1 MRRPHFSDREP
12 MTDMPIQDARPA
24 SAPLNRPGL
33 LFAAL
38 GLAGLAL
45 PLVQFKANRIVPG
58 EGVLLGNAIGPAGWM
73 LTAALALALLAAIS
87 GRLALGL
94 RLVLGAAGVVA
105 ALLALGAAAR
115 VLTPEGNTLA
125 RVAPASG
132 FWLLLLAFALLATDA
147 LSRMRLTLAQRWLL
161 LGAAVAVIG
170 GVLWSGWLDGVSVM
184 REYAARKDLF
194 WREAGRHLVLAF
206 GSLGGAL
213 LIGLPIGTAI
223 YLLPRLR
230 RSVLGVLNILQTIP
244 SLALFGIM
252 IPIFGWIAA
261 NLPGAAALGVAGI
274 GIFPALVALFLYS
287 LLPVVSNTLVGLR
300 GVPPA
305 ARDAAFGLG
314 MTEGQVLR
322 GVLFPLALP
331 VILTAVRIVL
341 VQNIGLA
348 VIAGLIGGGGFG
360 TFVFQGLNQTAMDLV
375 LLGALPTI
383 ALALIAGIAL
393 DLLVAALGPS
403 RPERIGA

>member
-1 MRRPHFSDREP
+1 
-12 MTDMPIQDARPA
+12 MTDMPIPDARPA
-24 SAPLNRPGL
+24 SPPLSRPGL

-45 PLVQFKANRIVPG
+45 PLVQFKANRIVLG
-58 EGVLLGNAIGPAGWM
+58 EGVLLAGAIGPMGW
-73 LTAALALALLAAIS
+73 LVTALLGLGLLAAIS
-87 GRLALGL
+87 GRLPMGMRLALGA
-94 RLVLGAAGVVA
+94 GGVVA

-115 VLTPEGNTLA
+115 FLTPEGNTVA
-125 RVAPASG
+125 RVAPAAG
-132 FWLLLLAFALLATDA
+132 FWLLLLAFALMAADA
-147 LSRMRLTLAQRWLL
+147 LSRMRLTLGQRWLL
-161 LGAAVAVIG
+161 LGAAIAVIG

-184 REYAARKDLF
+184 REYEARKDLF

-213 LIGLPIGTAI
+213 LVGLPIGTGI
-223 YLLPRLR
+223 YRAPRLR
-230 RSVLGVLNILQTIP
+230 RPVLGVLNMLQTIP

-261 NLPGAAALGVAGI
+261 NLPGAAALGIAGI

-300 GVPPA
+300 GVPAA

-314 MTEGQVLR
+314 MTDGQVLR

-383 ALALIAGIAL
+383 ALALVAGIAL
-393 DLLVAALGPS
+393 DLLVEALDSPRTE
-403 RPERIGA
+403 RPTERTDA